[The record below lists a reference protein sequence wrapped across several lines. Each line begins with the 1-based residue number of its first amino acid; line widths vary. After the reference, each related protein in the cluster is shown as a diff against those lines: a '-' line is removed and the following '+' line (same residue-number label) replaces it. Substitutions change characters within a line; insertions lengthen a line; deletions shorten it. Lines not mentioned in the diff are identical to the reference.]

1 MGEINNLCDIIIFG
15 GHGDLALRKLMPALY
30 HLSND
35 GYLNHQSRIIS
46 VSRAAVTQEEHLA
59 LIKTKLQEFLKD
71 DLFDESVYENF
82 AGQLTYIQVDATN
95 HETYAGLTDLLG
107 QIPDRDRV
115 NYLSTSPSLYGNIC
129 KELDAWKLITA
140 KARVVLE
147 KPIGRDLASSRV
159 INDEVALYFDES
171 AIYRID
177 HYLGK
182 DTVQNI
188 LALRFSNALFMPLWN
203 SRNIDHVQITVSE
216 TVGVEGRWSYYDD
229 FGAMRDM
236 IQNHLLQL
244 LCLIAM
250 EPPYNLNG
258 DSVRDEKLKVLRS
271 LRPISPEEIGQKTV
285 RGRYTEGI
293 NGTKAVPGYLE
304 EDGGNEQSSTET
316 FAALRVDIDNWRWNR
331 VPFYLR
337 TGKRM
342 RKRYSE
348 IMIQFKEVPHS
359 IFPKGGGC
367 LESNKLIIRLQ
378 PDESITLSIMN
389 KIPGL
394 SAGMR
399 LRGVDLELNI
409 PENSTRTPE
418 AYEHLLLDV
427 IRANPTLFM
436 RRDEVEAAWIWSDNI
451 LDAWQTQ
458 QTKIKPYPAGSD
470 GPTASI
476 ALIERDNRSWHDE

>member
-1 MGEINNLCDIIIFG
+1 MSETNNLCDIIIFG

-35 GYLNHQSRIIS
+35 GYLNRQSRIIS
-46 VSRAAVTQEEHLA
+46 VSRKAVTQEQHLE
-59 LIKTKLQEFLKD
+59 LTRSKLNEFLKD
-71 DLFDESVYENF
+71 DLFDEAVFEQF
-82 AGQLTYIQVDATN
+82 AEQLSYVKVDVN
-95 HETYAGLTDLLG
+95 DHDDYAALAEMLAEF
-107 QIPDRDRV
+107 PDRERV
-115 NYLSTSPSLYGNIC
+115 DYLSTSPELYGVIC
-129 KELDAWKLITA
+129 KELDSWKLIEPSS
-140 KARVVLE
+140 RVVLE
-147 KPIGRDLASSRV
+147 KPIGRDLTSSQV
-159 INDEVALYFDES
+159 INDEVARYFKES

-244 LCLIAM
+244 LCLVAM

-271 LRPISPEEIGQKTV
+271 LRPISSEDIGQKTV
-285 RGRYTEGI
+285 RGQYEEGI
-293 NGTKAVPGYLE
+293 SGTKAVPGYLE
-304 EDGGNEQSSTET
+304 EDGGNEKSSTET

-348 IMIQFKEVPHS
+348 IMIQFKAVPHS
-359 IFPKGGGC
+359 IFPKGGNC

-394 SAGMR
+394 SEGMR
-399 LRGVDLELNI
+399 LRGVELDLNV
-409 PENSTRTPE
+409 PEKSIRTAE

-436 RRDEVEAAWIWSDNI
+436 RRDEVEAAWIWADDI
-451 LDAWQTQ
+451 LNAWQAQ
-458 QTKIKPYPAGSD
+458 NTKAKPYPAGSD

-476 ALIERDNRSWHDE
+476 ALIERDNRSWHE